1 MATTTSIT
9 TTYAGEAAGQYISP
23 ALLSG
28 STIANGGVT
37 VKPNVK
43 FKEVIKKLS
52 TDAIVKDAS
61 CDFDPTST
69 ITLTERVL
77 QPEFQQVNLQLCK
90 KDFISDWEAISMGYS
105 AHHDLPPAF
114 SDYLISY
121 VAAKVA
127 DRTERSLWS
136 GDTATSGQFNGFTKL
151 VSTDAALPSGQ
162 EITGTTVT
170 ASNVITELGK
180 IVDAIPSTL
189 YGEEDLNI
197 YVSQNIARAYVRAL
211 GGFST
216 ITQQNAAADENV
228 GIASVGGNG
237 LNAMGTM
244 WWQNGGLSF
253 DGVKL
258 FVANGLADNDAIA
271 TTKSNLYFG
280 TGLLADHNEVKILD
294 MSDLDGS
301 DNVRVVMRFTAGA
314 QIGVIEDVVTYG
326 IANSAN

>member
-9 TTYAGEAAGQYISP
+9 TTYAGESAGQYISP

-28 STIANGGVT
+28 ATIANGGVT

-61 CDFDPTST
+61 CDFSATST

-90 KDFISDWEAISMGYS
+90 KDFISDWEAMSMGLS
-105 AHHDLPPAF
+105 AHHELPSSF
-114 SDYLISY
+114 SDYLIAY

-151 VSTDAALPSGQ
+151 VSEDADLPAAQ
-162 EITGTTVT
+162 EIAGTTVT
-170 ASNVITELGK
+170 ASNVITELGS
-180 IVDAIPSTL
+180 IVDALPSTL
-189 YGEEDLNI
+189 YGEEDLYI

-211 GGFST
+211 GGF
-216 ITQQNAAADENV
+216 
-228 GIASVGGNG
+228 GASGLGANG
-237 LNAMGTM
+237 TNNMGTQ
-244 WWQNGGLSF
+244 WWNNGSLSF

-271 TTKSNLYFG
+271 TTKSNLFFG
-280 TGLLADHNEVKILD
+280 TGLLADHNEVKVLD

-326 IANSAN
+326 IANAAN